1 MVEEI
6 WLDIPNY
13 NGLYQISNYG
23 KVKSFSKSNLYRD
36 SNSIILKPERCRG
49 YLIVTLCVHG
59 KRKNFPVHMLV
70 AIAFLKHIP
79 DGTNKVVINHID
91 GNKLNNHISN
101 LELVSNR
108 YNTAD
113 GYIRKGTSS
122 IYTGVSWDK
131 KNKKWRSQIQI
142 NKKKILLGLF
152 NTELEASDA
161 YSIKL
166 KESN

>member
-1 MVEEI
+1 
-6 WLDIPNY
+6 
-13 NGLYQISNYG
+13 
-23 KVKSFSKSNLYRD
+23 
-36 SNSIILKPERCRG
+36 
-49 YLIVTLCVHG
+49 
-59 KRKNFPVHMLV
+59 MLV